1 MATILVVEDYPDNL
15 ALMTYL
21 LTAAGHEVR
30 GAVSGQQ
37 TIETAREDRPDLVV
51 LDIQL
56 PDMDGYQVLHE
67 LRTDPRT
74 ASVPVVA
81 VTAYAMV
88 GDRDDALAAGFDG
101 YLPKPITPRTFAQTI
116 ESFLSTSVVATE
128 RREA

>member
-1 MATILVVEDYPDNL
+1 MAHILVVEDYPDNL

-21 LTAAGHEVR
+21 LSAAGHDVR
-30 GAVSGQQ
+30 GAVTGRQ
-37 TIETAREDRPDLVV
+37 TVTTAREELPDIVV

-56 PDMDGYQVLHE
+56 PDMDGYQVLAE
-67 LRTDPRT
+67 LRADPST

-116 ESFLSTSVVATE
+116 ESYLRPSMATIE
-128 RREA
+128 SRKA

>member
-1 MATILVVEDYPDNL
+1 MASILVVEDYPDNL

-21 LTAAGHEVR
+21 LSAAGHDVR
-30 GAVSGQQ
+30 GAGTGRQ
-37 TIETAREDRPDLVV
+37 TVTTAHEDLPDIVV

-56 PDMDGYQVLHE
+56 PDMDGYQVLAE
-67 LRTDPRT
+67 LRADPRT
-74 ASVPVVA
+74 AAIPVVA

-116 ESFLSTSVVATE
+116 ESYLRTSLATTE
-128 RREA
+128 SREA

>member
-1 MATILVVEDYPDNL
+1 MANILVVEDYPDNL

-21 LTAAGHEVR
+21 LSAAGHDVR
-30 GAVSGQQ
+30 GAVTGRQ
-37 TIETAREDRPDLVV
+37 TVTTAREELPDIVV

-56 PDMDGYQVLHE
+56 PDMDGYQVLAE
-67 LRTDPRT
+67 LRADPST

-116 ESFLSTSVVATE
+116 ESYLRPSMATIE
-128 RREA
+128 SRKA

>member
-21 LTAAGHEVR
+21 LSAAGHDVR
-30 GAVSGQQ
+30 GAVTGRQ
-37 TIETAREDRPDLVV
+37 TVASAQENPPDIVV

-56 PDMDGYQVLHE
+56 PDMDGYQVLTE
-67 LRTDPRT
+67 LRADPRT
-74 ASVPVVA
+74 ASIPVVA

-101 YLPKPITPRTFAQTI
+101 YLPKPITPRTFAQTV
-116 ESFLSTSVVATE
+116 ESHLRAPMPVAE
-128 RREA
+128 SNEA

>member
-1 MATILVVEDYPDNL
+1 MANILVVEDYPDNL

-21 LTAAGHEVR
+21 LTAAGHDVR
-30 GAVSGQQ
+30 GAMTGQQ
-37 TIETAREDRPDLVV
+37 TIASARDDLPDIVV

-56 PDMDGYQVLHE
+56 PDMDGYQVLGE
-67 LRTDPRT
+67 LRADPRT
-74 ASVPVVA
+74 ARVPVVA

-116 ESFLSTSVVATE
+116 ESHLRTPLPVAE
-128 RREA
+128 SSEV

>member
-1 MATILVVEDYPDNL
+1 MANILVVEDYPDNL

-21 LTAAGHEVR
+21 LSAAGHEVR
-30 GAVSGQQ
+30 GAVTGRQ
-37 TIETAREDRPDLVV
+37 TVATAREDLPDLVV

-56 PDMDGYQVLHE
+56 PDMDGYQVLSE
-67 LRTDPRT
+67 LRADPRT
-74 ASVPVVA
+74 ASVPIVA

-116 ESFLSTSVVATE
+116 ENYLRTPVVTTE
-128 RREA
+128 SREA

>member
-1 MATILVVEDYPDNL
+1 MAKILVVEDYPDNL

-21 LTAAGHEVR
+21 LTAAGHDVR
-30 GAVSGQQ
+30 GASSGQQ
-37 TIETAREDRPDLVV
+37 TVAAARTEVPDIVV

-56 PDMDGYQVLHE
+56 PDMDGYQVLGE
-67 LRTDPRT
+67 LRGDPRT
-74 ASVPVVA
+74 ANVPVVA

-116 ESFLSTSVVATE
+116 ESHLRTSAALADSA
-128 RREA
+128 EA

>member
-1 MATILVVEDYPDNL
+1 MANILVVEDYPDNL

-21 LTAAGHEVR
+21 LSVAGHEVR
-30 GAVSGQQ
+30 GAVTGRQ
-37 TIETAREDRPDLVV
+37 TVATAREDLPDIVV

-56 PDMDGYQVLHE
+56 PDMDGYQVLSE
-67 LRTDPRT
+67 LRADPST
-74 ASVPVVA
+74 ASVPIVA

-116 ESFLSTSVVATE
+116 ENYLRTPVATTE
-128 RREA
+128 SREA

>member
-1 MATILVVEDYPDNL
+1 MANILVVEDYPDNL

-21 LTAAGHEVR
+21 LSAAGHDVR
-30 GAVSGQQ
+30 GAITGRQ
-37 TIETAREDRPDLVV
+37 TVTTAREELPDIVV

-56 PDMDGYQVLHE
+56 PDMDGYQVLAE
-67 LRTDPRT
+67 LRADPST

-116 ESFLSTSVVATE
+116 ESYLRPSMATIE
-128 RREA
+128 SRKA